1 MPKEYITSGYLD
13 VKISA
18 KVKRGFTPWKA
29 WRKQWCEIKHID
41 NVDNGVEI
49 RLKSHSDNG
58 SSNCFVISRNATL
71 CRTESRT
78 KTYSFGI
85 FEADRHHKPLLFL
98 SGASETDSQ
107 LWMLSI
113 RRMLSLNSHL
123 PIPGGGFYVSI
134 VDNDHSRIAGL
145 TGLHGTLTIN
155 THEFLISDPCTGD
168 VRTRISWYSLHQFH
182 LAAVTNQD
190 DEQKIVIFHTNKD
203 FRAGAG
209 QFHLFCLQA
218 PHLLNLLVDKGKI
231 PKIYI
236 NCFMDSRRMSRSEGD
251 LRDSEDFAVNEGS
264 VSPSYYHRSHSDS
277 DDSGVRVS
285 MASDDSNLVLKCK
298 KAASFISLGL
308 LVATPGGSEIDAESY
323 SDLLLNNEENP
334 ADLLETIPFNKKSV
348 LDLRR
353 ESGVSVLSGVYEE
366 IPDLPSAKEFENS
379 EPRKSSL
386 HMYEDPVDIILTSLN
401 KLTPP
406 PLPPRHEAMM
416 QSLTVSEEEVED
428 VRDNIG
434 LVSFSQTTTPK
445 RSKIKKSK
453 LIDLESKYMVRSG
466 KQPENFYVPMNS
478 TKQIVEEENG
488 YMIMK
493 ANKSK

>member
-1 MPKEYITSGYLD
+1 MELVFCTCNIITY
-13 VKISA
+13 
-18 KVKRGFTPWKA
+18 R
-29 WRKQWCEIKHID
+29 
-41 NVDNGVEI
+41 
-49 RLKSHSDNG
+49 
-58 SSNCFVISRNATL
+58 
-71 CRTESRT
+71 
-78 KTYSFGI
+78 
-85 FEADRHHKPLLFL
+85 
-98 SGASETDSQ
+98 
-107 LWMLSI
+107 
-113 RRMLSLNSHL
+113 
-123 PIPGGGFYVSI
+123 
-134 VDNDHSRIAGL
+134 
-145 TGLHGTLTIN
+145 
-155 THEFLISDPCTGD
+155 
-168 VRTRISWYSLHQFH
+168 
-182 LAAVTNQD
+182 
-190 DEQKIVIFHTNKD
+190 
-203 FRAGAG
+203 
-209 QFHLFCLQA
+209 
-218 PHLLNLLVDKGKI
+218 
-231 PKIYI
+231 
-236 NCFMDSRRMSRSEGD
+236 
-251 LRDSEDFAVNEGS
+251 
-264 VSPSYYHRSHSDS
+264 
-277 DDSGVRVS
+277 
-285 MASDDSNLVLKCK
+285 
-298 KAASFISLGL
+298 
-308 LVATPGGSEIDAESY
+308 
-323 SDLLLNNEENP
+323 
-334 ADLLETIPFNKKSV
+334 SV